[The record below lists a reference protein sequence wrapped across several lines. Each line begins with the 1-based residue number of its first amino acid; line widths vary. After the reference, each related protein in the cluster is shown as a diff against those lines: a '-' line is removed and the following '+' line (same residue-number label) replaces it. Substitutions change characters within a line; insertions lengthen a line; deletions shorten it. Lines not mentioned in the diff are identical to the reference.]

1 MRFPTKYIATY
12 SINGGEETHL
22 ESPNLHLLDKQIRH
36 IIKGNVDENGFAEF
50 EIRKIFSEQ
59 ERNKRNIPDRIHG
72 EIDRHVLY
80 KNGKLKY
87 DKFFRNYY

>member
-12 SINGGEETHL
+12 SINGGEEIRL
-22 ESPNLHLLDKQIRH
+22 ESPNLHLLDKQVRH
-36 IIKGNVDENGFAEF
+36 IIKGNVDEKGFAEF
-50 EIRKIFSEQ
+50 EIRRIFSDQ
-59 ERNKRNIPDRIHG
+59 ERHARNIPDRIHG

-80 KNGKLKY
+80 KNGKWKY